1 MEKITIVL
9 ADDHDILM
17 DGIESILNDSA
28 HLQVVGK
35 ASSATAAEDLVQ
47 KLQPDLLLTDI
58 SMGEVSG
65 LSLTKNIM
73 QKFPQTKIIVLSM
86 HDDMQH
92 VSSLLE
98 AGALGY
104 LLKNVKQPELFEAI
118 EHVMAGRQYIQQMLA
133 GSYTRFNQQKKEGR
147 KNSQLTPREIEI
159 IKLIANEM
167 TSAEISRELF
177 LSEHTVETHRKNIIR
192 KTGAKTVIGLLN
204 YAREH
209 NVL

>member
-35 ASSATAAEDLVQ
+35 ASSANAAEDLVQ

-118 EHVMAGRQYIQQMLA
+118 EHVMAGRQYTQQMLA
-133 GSYTRFNQQKKEGR
+133 VSYTRFNQQKKEGR

>member
-65 LSLTKNIM
+65 LCLTKSIM

-133 GSYTRFNQQKKEGR
+133 VSYSRFNQQKKEGR